1 MYKSFPSFVVPW
13 FKRKDS
19 GNDKPLRAEDV
30 PTSFT
35 MPVQKQDGA
44 GVKLLNVSM
53 NDLEDAFVDISC
65 RQLLYAE
72 AAQMGVERPGSNVG
86 LPEVKTGTM
95 APKGSKK
102 ARSQHEEADLGQ
114 SVVFAEKLKSDAAY
128 RNKNKHKKRR
138 K

>member
-1 MYKSFPSFVVPW
+1 
-13 FKRKDS
+13 
-19 GNDKPLRAEDV
+19 
-30 PTSFT
+30 

-72 AAQMGVERPGSNVG
+72 AAQMGVERPGSSAIV
-86 LPEVKTGTM
+86 PEAKTGAM
-95 APKGSKK
+95 ASKSTK
-102 ARSQHEEADLGQ
+102 NVRSEKEEADLGQ